1 MKAMTAPHK
10 SDQLICISIII
21 PVYNVELYIRQCIEF
36 DLIYW
41 NNYSDIHI
49 NIMPNWSSTLVIYA
63 NVIKNV
69 IVWYIVHK
77 TLTIINEGYSFA
89 VKKYL

>member
-1 MKAMTAPHK
+1 MKMINNRIYTF
-10 SDQLICISIII
+10 SD
-21 PVYNVELYIRQCIEF
+21 IEF
-36 DLIYW
+36 YLIYW

-63 NVIKNV
+63 NVIKNI

-77 TLTIINEGYSFA
+77 TLTIINEEYSFV
-89 VKKYL
+89 VKNICKFIDYKYNNILKNMNH